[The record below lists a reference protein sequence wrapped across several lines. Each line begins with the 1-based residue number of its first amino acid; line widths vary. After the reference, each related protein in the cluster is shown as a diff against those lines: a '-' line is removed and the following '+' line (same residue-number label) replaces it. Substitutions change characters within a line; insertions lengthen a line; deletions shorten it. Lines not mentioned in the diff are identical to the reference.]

1 MGNTGFWHSA
11 PSAASLWLSMRL
23 SLLTFALVVHPTVL
37 FEMCCQ
43 SLALQRLDDVVA
55 VVALDVESLSEHDS
69 FKYSR
74 FACGGGRR
82 EHAWVDH
89 RAMRAYQE

>member
-1 MGNTGFWHSA
+1 MHSA
-11 PSAASLWLSMRL
+11 LSD
-23 SLLTFALVVHPTVL
+23 SLLVRSHSTMVHPRMLSASARTHKPAVL
-37 FEMCCQ
+37 Q
-43 SLALQRLDDVVA
+43 AVVLRKRLDIEGHYSDYI
-55 VVALDVESLSEHDS
+55 VESLSEHDS

-74 FACGGGRR
+74 FVCAGGRR